1 MSIPAPVS
9 AIRPLPQAPGVNSV
23 TSDFRIGDSPAND
36 FEIGESRARD
46 LRDGDSPAND
56 SPVNGSPAGR
66 SPAAA
71 PPAENRLGAYAR
83 LGKLDVYDYYPAVA
97 VALSALV
104 PPAGRPV
111 PGALT
116 ASALFLCGSVFVIM
130 AMVALDDVT
139 GYRDGSDIA
148 NYGPDDPLRNKRRK
162 PLVSGELT
170 VPQALA
176 FARVTAAA
184 GALLWTGATLAA
196 PYRPLWTLGL
206 LAALFVVSLQYS
218 YGLRISYHGFQ
229 EAFICGLGVGM
240 VMATYGLAA
249 GRFSGFL
256 LVQAVLFGF
265 GPLMFG
271 VYSNTNDIPGDRA
284 VGRPTVAAL
293 TSPRGNALFVG
304 ALSAAEFLL
313 GVSACATGLAP
324 WWFVPL
330 MLPVTALR
338 THQYLVGFRTGDVM
352 RARRIGFRA
361 HRVGFVLLIAAN
373 LLAGAEATA

>member
-1 MSIPAPVS
+1 
-9 AIRPLPQAPGVNSV
+9 V
-23 TSDFRIGDSPAND
+23 TSDFRIS
-36 FEIGESRARD
+36 
-46 LRDGDSPAND
+46 DSPAND
-56 SPVNGSPAGR
+56 SEIGDSSANDSVIGDSRARDSRRGGSPAGG
-66 SPAAA
+66 SAGQGPPPGG
-71 PPAENRLGAYAR
+71 PPAESRLRAYAR

-104 PPAGRPV
+104 LPGGRLTS
-111 PGALT
+111 GALA
-116 ASALFLCGSVFVIM
+116 ASALFLCGSVFVIV

-139 GYRDGSDIA
+139 GYRDGSDIT

-162 PLVSGELT
+162 PLVSGALT
-170 VPQALA
+170 VRQALV
-176 FARVTAAA
+176 FARVTAVM
-184 GALLWTGATLAA
+184 GALLWAGAALTA
-196 PYRPLWTLGL
+196 PHRPTWTLVL
-206 LAALFVVSLQYS
+206 LAVLFVVSLQYS
-218 YGLRISYHGFQ
+218 YGLKISYHGFQ

-249 GRFSGFL
+249 GHFSGFV
-256 LVQAVLFGF
+256 LVQGVLFGL

-293 TSPRGNALFVG
+293 TTPRGNAVFVG

-313 GVSACATGLAP
+313 GLAASATGLAP
-324 WWFVPL
+324 WWFAPL

-338 THQYLVGFRTGDVM
+338 TRQYLLGFRTGDIM

-361 HRVGFVLLIAAN
+361 HRLGFVLLIAAN
-373 LLAGAEATA
+373 LLAGAEAAV